1 MAGYIGS
8 KSSGI
13 ISGIDASIAEL
24 NLNDKASANGTTEAN
39 KVLTADANKDVTAIR
54 NLTATGDVTAGGAVA
69 VTGNVTAGGSVT
81 ATGTVTRALTRGSID
96 VGNSSGVS
104 SALAKGAAG
113 TVLTSD
119 GTDLSFVEASG
130 GGEQTFT
137 ATGAVSNGAIVGL
150 NLDGTISTMSQKAG
164 SATDASSADVNDP
177 HATNIAY
184 DSTNNKVLYVY
195 MEDTQSQLFAVV
207 GTVSGTGISFG
218 TPASVQ
224 TSVSRG
230 SYVCFDS
237 NAGKFAIIYAKSS
250 TIKAKVATISGTSVS
265 FGSEASVDSESM
277 QTSVGATVFDP
288 DQNAIIFARMGS
300 SNHGR
305 ISAGAISGTS
315 ISWGSTVE
323 YSTDYIENNL
333 SFDLTYDTSANK
345 TILIYKRQINSSS
358 GDIYYRIVTTSGTS
372 ISLSTQTVFFVSTNN
387 SAFPR
392 CCYSPAANKTFFS
405 YVQNSNVQ
413 TVVGTLSGSTFSFGT
428 TKNNIAGGNAN
439 NLNHRRYDYNPDTD
453 EIIES
458 TGYFYGTIST
468 ANYKIVGTDNF
479 ASTTTQIY
487 ATTTG
492 TTSISDI
499 GTCYDTG
506 SNKVV
511 VSFRDDSDS
520 DKAKALVYDPAIPT
534 NWVGLAGEAISDGAS
549 GKVTIIGGI
558 NTGQSGLV
566 AGVPY
571 RVTPTSSS
579 LSEGAG
585 TVVGTA
591 LSASSIYLTKAGI

>member
-39 KVLTADANKDVTAIR
+39 KVLTADGNKDVTAIR
-54 NLTATGDVTAGGAVA
+54 NL
-69 VTGNVTAGGSVT
+69 T

-119 GTDLSFVEASG
+119 GTDLSFVAASG

-137 ATGAVSNGAIVGL
+137 ATGAVSNGDIVGL
-150 NLDGTISTMSQKAG
+150 NFDGTISVMSQKAG
-164 SATDASSADVNDP
+164 SPTDASSADVDSSR
-177 HATNIAY
+177 ATAIAY

-195 MEDTQSQLFAVV
+195 NTADPTMSAVV
-207 GTVSGTGISFG
+207 GTVSGNSISFG
-218 TPASVQ
+218 TPVNV
-224 TSVSRG
+224 VSSG
-230 SYVCFDS
+230 AQSATVCFDS
-237 NAGKFAIIYAKSS
+237 NAGKFAIMFRDYTASGISA
-250 TIKAKVATISGTSVS
+250 IVATISGTSVS
-265 FGSEASVDSESM
+265 FGSKATVDSEPAAVG
-277 QTSVGATVFDP
+277 VGAAIFDP
-288 DQNAIIFARMGS
+288 DQNAIIYARMGT

-323 YSTDYIENNL
+323 YSTDYVENNL

-345 TILIYKRQINSSS
+345 TILVYKRLINNTS
-358 GDIYYRIVTTSGTS
+358 GDIYYRTVTTSGTS
-372 ISLSTQTVFFVSTNN
+372 ISLGTQRVLYASTSTY
-387 SAFPR
+387 AEPR
-392 CCYSPAANKTFFS
+392 CVYSPAANKTFFAYAQGS
-405 YVQNSNVQ
+405 SLE
-413 TVVGTLSGSTFSFGT
+413 TVVGTLSGDTFSFGT
-428 TKNNIAGGNAN
+428 TNSNISGTPVSGTAY
-439 NLNHRRYDYNPDTD
+439 HRLYNYNPDTE

-458 TGYFYGTIST
+458 SIYYYGTAQT
-468 ANYKIVGTDNF
+468 ANYKIVGTNH
-479 ASTTTQIY
+479 Y
-487 ATTTG
+487 AQTYVNIVEGLG
-492 TTSISDI
+492 TTAADHL

-506 SNKVV
+506 SNKMVI
-511 VSFRDDSDS
+511 SFRDDAKS
-520 DKAKALVYDPAIPT
+520 DKPQALVYDPAVPT
-534 NWVGLAGEAISDGAS
+534 NWVGLASEAISNGAS

-571 RVTPTSSS
+571 KVTPTSSS
-579 LSEGAG
+579 LSESTGNI
-585 TVVGTA
+585 VGTA
-591 LSASSIYLTKAGI
+591 LSASSIYLTKAAI